1 MSCEIRTLRR
11 LPSSSPGARRFC
23 ANLPASV
30 RSGGRH
36 AICRLIDISAEGAA
50 IAAAGA
56 LDECA
61 STWLIVNQVPMMAKI
76 VWRKGDR
83 IGLRF
88 RESQI
93 WLEEAHAKRFDP
105 AAWLMSGEN

>member
-11 LPSSSPGARRFC
+11 LPSSSPGARRFR
-23 ANLPASV
+23 ANLAAGL

-36 AICRLIDISAEGAA
+36 ANCRLIDISAEGAA

-56 LDECA
+56 LDERA
-61 STWLIVNQVPMMAKI
+61 SAWLIVNQVPMMAKV

-83 IGLRF
+83 VGLRF
-88 RESQI
+88 REPQI

-105 AAWLMSGEN
+105 AAWLTAGES